1 MTLENNVRDWVD
13 STRPY
18 NWLNQC
24 AGLTMSIC
32 RHFGYAPAVGKGGAY
47 ATATAAYEA
56 ADIESTDPSK
66 APVGAI
72 HYWAYTARINGIRRN
87 YGHVVVDIRGRGT
100 HVLSASRKA
109 SPQWG
114 LNAGLISVARQTAL
128 IGRNGKYLGWSRF
141 YGSRYYVSPPEK
153 PSGGNPRPLED
164 EVPTITETKFAA
176 GQVVKE
182 RDQPYLLINKEGH
195 NTVVAGPATVVGA
208 TLEFRA
214 THKGGPFDVGG
225 YVPVVQ
231 VVPLVEDWDGSKVTK
246 SRSLGRHEVP
256 VTADTTFQS
265 ISIRPVKLGKNQR
278 LRFRVVPF
286 GVDQITIGECTF
298 VAAVYTS

>member
-1 MTLENNVRDWVD
+1 MSFETDVRKWVD

-32 RHFGYAPAVGKGGAY
+32 RHFGNAPAVGQGGAY
-47 ATATAAYEA
+47 STATAAYEA
-56 ADIESTDPSK
+56 ADIESADPAK

-72 HYWAYTARINGIRRN
+72 HYWSYTAEINGVRRD
-87 YGHVVVDIRGRGT
+87 YGHVVVDIRGKGT
-100 HVLSASRKA
+100 HVLSATRNA
-109 SPQWG
+109 SPKWG
-114 LNAGLISVARQTAL
+114 VNAGLISVARQTKL
-128 IGRNGKYLGWSRF
+128 IGRSGRYLGWSRL
-141 YGSRYYVSPPEK
+141 YGSRYRVTVPEA
-153 PSGGNPRPLED
+153 PAGGNPRPLED
-164 EVPTITETKFAA
+164 EVPTITETKFAP
-176 GQVVKE
+176 GQVIKE
-182 RDQPYLLINKEGH
+182 REQPYLLINKEGH

-214 THKGGPFDVGG
+214 THKGGPFDTGG

-231 VVPLVEDWDGSKVTK
+231 VVALVEDWDGKKVTK
-246 SRSLGRHEVP
+246 SRSLGRHEVT

-265 ISIRPVKLGKNQR
+265 ISIRPVKLAKNQR

-286 GVDQITIGECTF
+286 GVDQITIGECVF